1 MNLPWVQQKS
11 AVLRQGGLRF
21 SAALLHGIQVGCAA
35 PIVTVAG
42 EESAVVDL
50 LQLHAVVVNHAV
62 GGDRAAAVFD
72 ELPCR
77 SLAVQFVQ
85 LIHTC
90 AAAVQVHVVVTANSV
105 EVGKVGNDRG
115 LLAAEGQVDEILQLE

>member
-42 EESAVVDL
+42 EEPTIVDRL
-50 LQLHAVVVNHAV
+50 
-62 GGDRAAAVFD
+62 
-72 ELPCR
+72 
-77 SLAVQFVQ
+77 
-85 LIHTC
+85 
-90 AAAVQVHVVVTANSV
+90 
-105 EVGKVGNDRG
+105 
-115 LLAAEGQVDEILQLE
+115 